1 VAQVWR
7 TVDDVPTAFAALL
20 AERRPASIALSG
32 GDTARHCYEAVAATP
47 TDWSGTDVWFGDE
60 RWVAVS
66 DPDSN
71 EGMARAVW
79 LDRVPVGA
87 VHSMVRATGVGPGDP
102 GASVE
107 DAASAYDAA
116 LRAGPPIELVH
127 LGLGPDGHTASL
139 FPGAASLEVRDR
151 WVVAAGD
158 DAHPHPR
165 LTLTFPAIA
174 AARTVV
180 VTVAGAGKRHAL
192 AAVRAGDRNLPA
204 ARVDAS
210 EVLWLCDADALG

>member
-1 VAQVWR
+1 
-7 TVDDVPTAFAALL
+7 
-20 AERRPASIALSG
+20 
-32 GDTARHCYEAVAATP
+32 
-47 TDWSGTDVWFGDE
+47 
-60 RWVAVS
+60 
-66 DPDSN
+66 
-71 EGMARAVW
+71 MAPSVCH
-79 LDRVPVGA
+79 DRVPVGA
-87 VHSMVRATGVGPGDP
+87 VHSLVRSTAVCRGEP